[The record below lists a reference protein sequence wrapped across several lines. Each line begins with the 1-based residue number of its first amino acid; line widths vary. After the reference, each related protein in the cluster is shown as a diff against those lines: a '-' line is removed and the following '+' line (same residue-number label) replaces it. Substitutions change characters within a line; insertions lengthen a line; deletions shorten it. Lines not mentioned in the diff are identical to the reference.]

1 MHGKEELEQLDDHE
15 RPTGVTGLDMAQ
27 IKVMTGAMSIGEAPI
42 NDIYTMISKVEML
55 YLDTLFDAGTVEK
68 ITQAGFSRIP
78 VAYSKQYPVIVGVI
92 LVKKLLSVEIKG
104 EAIASL
110 YNRRE
115 LYLHMPLF
123 LTQHANLKKLAVS
136 F

>member
-1 MHGKEELEQLDDHE
+1 
-15 RPTGVTGLDMAQ
+15 
-27 IKVMTGAMSIGEAPI
+27 MTGAMSIGEAPI

-55 YLDTLFDAGTVEK
+55 YLDTLYDAGTVEK

-78 VAYSKQYPVIVGVI
+78 VAYSKQYPVIVGVL

-104 EAIASL
+104 ETIASL